1 MTDTK
6 DKREIEKKMRDNFDS
21 LKRDEFM
28 SLSEYLMSP
37 IAVRDLQK
45 KAFGGRIGFE
55 NGGGFFTNLLGDT
68 TVDKFQRGLVD
79 LLGSSSE
86 MMGPSM
92 SEYDSA
98 VKDLKKAGFSEQ
110 EILDVLGPRPKLIS
124 ETAKEKKLE
133 SKAFGGRIGFQDG
146 RRVQPVEIP
155 GPAQEME
162 MLMKRL
168 MEEGGLSREDAE
180 KEAERLLFGPS
191 AMKLKDSKRGLGSMM
206 ASADDEVKDPSDM
219 LTDDAMDMLQTD
231 PFELLKEAV
240 EKGTIAELPDSDIY
254 SMYDAAVERGAFDGT
269 FEEFKAMLSQLQRRR
284 RGPEGIMQTMVT

>member
-6 DKREIEKKMRDNFDS
+6 REIERKMRENFDS

-28 SLSEYLMSP
+28 SLSEYLVSP

-45 KAFGGRIGFE
+45 
-55 NGGGFFTNLLGDT
+55 
-68 TVDKFQRGLVD
+68 
-79 LLGSSSE
+79 
-86 MMGPSM
+86 
-92 SEYDSA
+92 
-98 VKDLKKAGFSEQ
+98 
-110 EILDVLGPRPKLIS
+110 
-124 ETAKEKKLE
+124 
-133 SKAFGGRIGFQDG
+133 KAFGGRIGFQDG

-168 MEEGGLSREDAE
+168 MEEGLSREAAE
-180 KEAERLLFGPS
+180 REAELILFGPGPS

-231 PFELLKEAV
+231 PFELLKDAV
-240 EKGTIAELPDSDIY
+240 EKGTIAELSDSDIY

-269 FEEFKAMLSQLQRRR
+269 FEEFKNMLGQLQQRQRR
-284 RGPEGIMQTMVT
+284 PEGIMQTMVA

>member
-6 DKREIEKKMRDNFDS
+6 REIERKMRENFDS

-28 SLSEYLMSP
+28 SLSEYLVSP

-45 KAFGGRIGFE
+45 
-55 NGGGFFTNLLGDT
+55 
-68 TVDKFQRGLVD
+68 
-79 LLGSSSE
+79 
-86 MMGPSM
+86 
-92 SEYDSA
+92 
-98 VKDLKKAGFSEQ
+98 
-110 EILDVLGPRPKLIS
+110 
-124 ETAKEKKLE
+124 
-133 SKAFGGRIGFQDG
+133 KAFGGRIGFQDG

-168 MEEGGLSREDAE
+168 MEEGLSREAAE
-180 KEAERLLFGPS
+180 REAELILFGPGPS

-231 PFELLKEAV
+231 PFELLKEAI

>member
-6 DKREIEKKMRDNFDS
+6 REIERKMRENFDS

-28 SLSEYLMSP
+28 SLSEYLVSP

-45 KAFGGRIGFE
+45 
-55 NGGGFFTNLLGDT
+55 
-68 TVDKFQRGLVD
+68 
-79 LLGSSSE
+79 
-86 MMGPSM
+86 
-92 SEYDSA
+92 
-98 VKDLKKAGFSEQ
+98 
-110 EILDVLGPRPKLIS
+110 
-124 ETAKEKKLE
+124 
-133 SKAFGGRIGFQDG
+133 KAFGGRIGFQDG

-168 MEEGGLSREDAE
+168 MEEGLSREAAE
-180 KEAERLLFGPS
+180 REAELILFGSGPS

-231 PFELLKEAV
+231 PFELLKEAI

>member
-6 DKREIEKKMRDNFDS
+6 REIERKMRENFDS

-28 SLSEYLMSP
+28 SLSEYLVSP

-45 KAFGGRIGFE
+45 
-55 NGGGFFTNLLGDT
+55 
-68 TVDKFQRGLVD
+68 
-79 LLGSSSE
+79 
-86 MMGPSM
+86 
-92 SEYDSA
+92 
-98 VKDLKKAGFSEQ
+98 
-110 EILDVLGPRPKLIS
+110 
-124 ETAKEKKLE
+124 
-133 SKAFGGRIGFQDG
+133 KAFGGRIGFQDG

-206 ASADDEVKDPSDM
+206 AMADPEDVRDPSDM
-219 LTDDAMDMLQTD
+219 LTDDAMDMFKTD
-231 PFELLKEAV
+231 ETELLMELLKSGQMA
-240 EKGTIAELPDSDIY
+240 KLDDDELRR
-254 SMYDAAVERGAFDGT
+254 MYDSMVESEAGIRLLDEFNINS
-269 FEEFKAMLSQLQRRR
+269 FEDYKSLIESTKR
-284 RGPEGIMQTMVT
+284 PEGIMQTMVA

>member
-6 DKREIEKKMRDNFDS
+6 REIERKMRENFDS

-28 SLSEYLMSP
+28 SLSEYLVSP
-37 IAVRDLQK
+37 IAVRDLDLQK
-45 KAFGGRIGFE
+45 
-55 NGGGFFTNLLGDT
+55 
-68 TVDKFQRGLVD
+68 
-79 LLGSSSE
+79 
-86 MMGPSM
+86 
-92 SEYDSA
+92 
-98 VKDLKKAGFSEQ
+98 
-110 EILDVLGPRPKLIS
+110 
-124 ETAKEKKLE
+124 
-133 SKAFGGRIGFQDG
+133 KAFGGRIGFQDG

-168 MEEGGLSREDAE
+168 MEEGLSREAAE
-180 KEAERLLFGPS
+180 REAELILFGPSPS

-231 PFELLKEAV
+231 PLELLKEAL

>member
-28 SLSEYLMSP
+28 SLSEYLTSP

-45 KAFGGRIGFE
+45 KAFGGRIGF
-55 NGGGFFTNLLGDT
+55 
-68 TVDKFQRGLVD
+68 
-79 LLGSSSE
+79 
-86 MMGPSM
+86 
-92 SEYDSA
+92 
-98 VKDLKKAGFSEQ
+98 
-110 EILDVLGPRPKLIS
+110 
-124 ETAKEKKLE
+124 
-133 SKAFGGRIGFQDG
+133 QDG
-146 RRVQPVEIP
+146 RRVQPVKIP

>member
-45 KAFGGRIGFE
+45 
-55 NGGGFFTNLLGDT
+55 
-68 TVDKFQRGLVD
+68 
-79 LLGSSSE
+79 
-86 MMGPSM
+86 
-92 SEYDSA
+92 
-98 VKDLKKAGFSEQ
+98 
-110 EILDVLGPRPKLIS
+110 
-124 ETAKEKKLE
+124 
-133 SKAFGGRIGFQDG
+133 KAFGGRIGFQDG

-231 PFELLKEAV
+231 PFELLKEA
-240 EKGTIAELPDSDIY
+240 I
-254 SMYDAAVERGAFDGT
+254 
-269 FEEFKAMLSQLQRRR
+269 
-284 RGPEGIMQTMVT
+284 

>member
-6 DKREIEKKMRDNFDS
+6 REIERKMRENFDS

-28 SLSEYLMSP
+28 SLSEYLVSP

-45 KAFGGRIGFE
+45 
-55 NGGGFFTNLLGDT
+55 
-68 TVDKFQRGLVD
+68 
-79 LLGSSSE
+79 
-86 MMGPSM
+86 
-92 SEYDSA
+92 
-98 VKDLKKAGFSEQ
+98 
-110 EILDVLGPRPKLIS
+110 
-124 ETAKEKKLE
+124 
-133 SKAFGGRIGFQDG
+133 KAFGGRIGFQDG

-168 MEEGGLSREDAE
+168 MEEGLSREAAE
-180 KEAERLLFGPS
+180 REAELILFGPAPS

-206 ASADDEVKDPSDM
+206 ASADDDEVKDPSDM

-231 PFELLKEAV
+231 PFELLKEAI

>member
-6 DKREIEKKMRDNFDS
+6 REIERKMRENFDS

-28 SLSEYLMSP
+28 SLSEYLVSP

-45 KAFGGRIGFE
+45 
-55 NGGGFFTNLLGDT
+55 
-68 TVDKFQRGLVD
+68 
-79 LLGSSSE
+79 
-86 MMGPSM
+86 
-92 SEYDSA
+92 
-98 VKDLKKAGFSEQ
+98 
-110 EILDVLGPRPKLIS
+110 
-124 ETAKEKKLE
+124 
-133 SKAFGGRIGFQDG
+133 KAFGGRIGFQDG

-168 MEEGGLSREDAE
+168 MEEGLSREAAE
-180 KEAERLLFGPS
+180 REAELILFGPSPS

-231 PFELLKEAV
+231 PLELLKEAL

>member
-1 MTDTK
+1 METALELRSRYEEAVRDMGFKGTFEDFLEAEY
-6 DKREIEKKMRDNFDS
+6 DKYMEDKERYAMGGRIGFDSGSKGTVDNDRKMRDNFFE

-28 SLSEYLMSP
+28 SLSEYMESP

-45 KAFGGRIGFE
+45 KAFGGRIG
-55 NGGGFFTNLLGDT
+55 L
-68 TVDKFQRGLVD
+68 
-79 LLGSSSE
+79 
-86 MMGPSM
+86 
-92 SEYDSA
+92 
-98 VKDLKKAGFSEQ
+98 
-110 EILDVLGPRPKLIS
+110 
-124 ETAKEKKLE
+124 
-133 SKAFGGRIGFQDG
+133 QDG

-206 ASADDEVKDPSDM
+206 AMADPEDVRDPSDM

-231 PFELLKEAV
+231 PFELLKEAI

>member
-6 DKREIEKKMRDNFDS
+6 REIERKMRENFDS

-28 SLSEYLMSP
+28 SLSEYLVSP

-45 KAFGGRIGFE
+45 
-55 NGGGFFTNLLGDT
+55 
-68 TVDKFQRGLVD
+68 
-79 LLGSSSE
+79 
-86 MMGPSM
+86 
-92 SEYDSA
+92 
-98 VKDLKKAGFSEQ
+98 
-110 EILDVLGPRPKLIS
+110 
-124 ETAKEKKLE
+124 
-133 SKAFGGRIGFQDG
+133 KAFGGRIGFQDG

-206 ASADDEVKDPSDM
+206 ASTDDEVKDPSDM

-231 PFELLKEAV
+231 PFELLKEAI

>member
-6 DKREIEKKMRDNFDS
+6 REIERKMRENFDS

-28 SLSEYLMSP
+28 SLSEYLVSP
-37 IAVRDLQK
+37 IAVRDLQN
-45 KAFGGRIGFE
+45 KA
-55 NGGGFFTNLLGDT
+55 L
-68 TVDKFQRGLVD
+68 
-79 LLGSSSE
+79 
-86 MMGPSM
+86 
-92 SEYDSA
+92 
-98 VKDLKKAGFSEQ
+98 
-110 EILDVLGPRPKLIS
+110 
-124 ETAKEKKLE
+124 
-133 SKAFGGRIGFQDG
+133 GGRIGFQDG

-168 MEEGGLSREDAE
+168 MEEGLSREAAE
-180 KEAERLLFGPS
+180 REAELILFGPSPS

-206 ASADDEVKDPSDM
+206 ASTDDEVKDPSDM

-231 PFELLKEAV
+231 PLELLKEAL

>member
-28 SLSEYLMSP
+28 SLSEYLTSP
-37 IAVRDLQK
+37 IAVRDLDLQK
-45 KAFGGRIGFE
+45 KAFGGRIGFQ
-55 NGGGFFTNLLGDT
+55 N
-68 TVDKFQRGLVD
+68 
-79 LLGSSSE
+79 
-86 MMGPSM
+86 
-92 SEYDSA
+92 
-98 VKDLKKAGFSEQ
+98 
-110 EILDVLGPRPKLIS
+110 
-124 ETAKEKKLE
+124 
-133 SKAFGGRIGFQDG
+133 G

-155 GPAQEME
+155 GPAEQMD

-168 MEEGGLSREDAE
+168 MEEGGMSREDAE
-180 KEAERLLFGPS
+180 KEAETLLFGPS
-191 AMKLKDSKRGLGSMM
+191 AMRLRDSKRGLGSMM
-206 ASADDEVKDPSDM
+206 AMADPEDVRDPSDM

-231 PFELLKEAV
+231 PFELLKEAI

>member
-6 DKREIEKKMRDNFDS
+6 REIERKMRENFDS

-28 SLSEYLMSP
+28 SLSEYLVSP

-45 KAFGGRIGFE
+45 
-55 NGGGFFTNLLGDT
+55 
-68 TVDKFQRGLVD
+68 
-79 LLGSSSE
+79 
-86 MMGPSM
+86 
-92 SEYDSA
+92 
-98 VKDLKKAGFSEQ
+98 
-110 EILDVLGPRPKLIS
+110 
-124 ETAKEKKLE
+124 
-133 SKAFGGRIGFQDG
+133 KAFGGRIGFQDG

-168 MEEGGLSREDAE
+168 MEEGLSREAAE
-180 KEAERLLFGPS
+180 REAELILFGPSPS

-231 PFELLKEAV
+231 PFELLKEAI

>member
-6 DKREIEKKMRDNFDS
+6 REIERKMRENFDS
-21 LKRDEFM
+21 LTRDEFM
-28 SLSEYLMSP
+28 SLSEYLVSP

-45 KAFGGRIGFE
+45 
-55 NGGGFFTNLLGDT
+55 
-68 TVDKFQRGLVD
+68 
-79 LLGSSSE
+79 
-86 MMGPSM
+86 
-92 SEYDSA
+92 
-98 VKDLKKAGFSEQ
+98 
-110 EILDVLGPRPKLIS
+110 
-124 ETAKEKKLE
+124 
-133 SKAFGGRIGFQDG
+133 KAFGGRIGFQDG

-168 MEEGGLSREDAE
+168 MEEGLSREAAE
-180 KEAERLLFGPS
+180 REAELILFGPSPS

-231 PFELLKEAV
+231 PFELLKEAI